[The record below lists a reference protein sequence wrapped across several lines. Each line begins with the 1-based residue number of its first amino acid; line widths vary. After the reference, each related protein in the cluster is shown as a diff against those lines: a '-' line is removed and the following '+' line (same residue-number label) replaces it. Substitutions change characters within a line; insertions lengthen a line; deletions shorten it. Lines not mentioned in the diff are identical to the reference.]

1 MSLMGGRFTALR
13 SSGSEGSH
21 SIVKITS
28 FCEEIQPKVDGTL
41 RRSMLN
47 FLTEILSSVVVMRCF
62 RRDDC
67 APSWLNSVK
76 MVVATLLSKFL
87 EKIVKGNPRR

>member
-1 MSLMGGRFTALR
+1 MSFIGGRFTALR

-21 SIVKITS
+21 NIVKVIT

-41 RRSMLN
+41 QRNMLN
-47 FLTEILSSVVVMRCF
+47 YLTEILSSVVVMRCF
-62 RRDDC
+62 RHDDC

-87 EKIVKGNPRR
+87 GKIVKGNQMR